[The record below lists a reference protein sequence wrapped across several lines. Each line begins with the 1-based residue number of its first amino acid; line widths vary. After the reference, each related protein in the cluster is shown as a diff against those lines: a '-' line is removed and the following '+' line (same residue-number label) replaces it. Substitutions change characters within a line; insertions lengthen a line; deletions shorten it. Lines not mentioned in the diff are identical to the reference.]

1 MPTDR
6 LFQRLPAHIRVR
18 DAAEGHPLRALL
30 AIAEA
35 ELDLME
41 DDVRQLYDNAFVE
54 TCEEWVVPYLGDLL
68 GARRLDPAGGEAFSL
83 RAYVANQLAYRRAK
97 GTAAVVRRIA
107 RDVTGHPAR
116 VVEYWQHL
124 VQSQHVNHIRPDCR
138 QTADLRDAD
147 RASLTG
153 TPFDG
158 FAHNVDLRPIAKRE
172 GRHAIPNV
180 GVFLWRLL
188 AAPLGFAFDDPAD
201 VMGGVTP
208 RPVAAADGRFHLH
221 PAGVDGPLFNRP
233 RQDGSGEERHLPAAL
248 RRRPLWHELE
258 DRRAGTADPAGW
270 FGDQPV
276 FQVRLDGTTLPPER
290 LRIAHLG
297 EQAGGGWRRPL
308 AAGDVM
314 VDPELGR
321 LSLHADD
328 AALAVE
334 VAYAIGAVADVGA
347 GPWDRRTSLQGW
359 LEGFAPTGAEVPWIC
374 AVTRRTAEHGLA
386 PDNGGPSVGSLAE
399 ALALWN
405 AEGNVAG
412 RRGVVAILDNASY
425 DEPLPAIELAADA
438 GLAVVA
444 AGWPA
449 ALEASG
455 ARRRHLQDL
464 VPVGRR
470 PFVDAALAVDAA
482 DGAFGLVV
490 DGLMTAGPIRLQAG
504 TLERLAAHHA
514 TLGATASGLVD
525 ALEVAA
531 TAGIARIEIAA
542 SVVGAF
548 ALPPTVGTLAVID
561 SLIGEDREADA
572 GAGVLSTATAIDAEG
587 TDIAVRR
594 STVFGRIRAR
604 TADLD
609 QVIATGRVR
618 ALRRQEGCVRYAFVP
633 LGSRTAPR
641 FRCQP
646 DLALE
651 AATAELRSLTENPSA
666 QLTDAEAA
674 TIARRTLPRFTS
686 TRFEHPAFGQ
696 LGALC
701 PEAVR
706 RGGEA
711 STEMGAFA
719 RLGLSIRQSNLAAAL
734 QDTLRVGLE
743 AGVFR
748 VT

>member
-1 MPTDR
+1 MPTER
-6 LFQRLPAHIRVR
+6 LFSRLPAHVRVR

-35 ELDLME
+35 ELDLLE

-54 TCEEWVVPYLGDLL
+54 TCEEWVVPYIGDLL
-68 GARRLDPAGGEAFSL
+68 GARRLDPAGGETFSL

-97 GTAAVVRRIA
+97 GTAAVVQRIA

-124 VQSQHVNHIRPDCR
+124 VQSQHVNHVRPDCR

-147 RASLTG
+147 RASLTD
-153 TPFDG
+153 TPFDR
-158 FAHNVDLRPIAKRE
+158 FAHNVDVRPIAKRE

-188 AAPLGFAFDDPAD
+188 AAPVGFAFDDPAG

-208 RPVAAADGRFHLH
+208 RPLAPADGRFRLH
-221 PAGVDGPLFNRP
+221 PAGVDSPLFNRP
-233 RQDGSGEERHLPAAL
+233 RPDGGGEERDLPAPL

-258 DRRAGTADPAGW
+258 DRRAGSLDPARW

-276 FQVRLDGTTLPPER
+276 FQVRLDGATLPPER

-297 EQAGGGWRRPL
+297 EQTGGDWRRPL
-308 AAGDVM
+308 VAGDVM

-321 LSLHADD
+321 LSLHPDD
-328 AALAVE
+328 AGLAVE
-334 VAYAIGAVADVGA
+334 VAYAVGAVAEVGA
-347 GPWDRRTSLQGW
+347 GPWDRRTSLVGW
-359 LEGFAPTGAEVPWIC
+359 LDGFAPTDAEAPWIC
-374 AVTRRTAEHGLA
+374 AVTRRTSEHN
-386 PDNGGPSVGSLAE
+386 PDPDTGGPCVGSLAA
-399 ALALWN
+399 ALQLWN
-405 AEGNVAG
+405 TEGNVAG
-412 RRGVVAILDNASY
+412 RRGLVVILDNASY
-425 DEPLPAIELAADA
+425 DEPLPAIALAADA
-438 GLAVVA
+438 GLALVA

-449 ALEASG
+449 SLEASG
-455 ARRRHLQDL
+455 ARRRRLADL

-470 PFVDAALAVDAA
+470 PFVDATLEITAA

-490 DGLMTAGPIRLQAG
+490 DGLMTAGAIRLGAG
-504 TLERLAAHHA
+504 TLERLAVHHA
-514 TLGATASGLVD
+514 TLGATAAGLTTGLEVD
-525 ALEVAA
+525 AG
-531 TAGIARIEIAA
+531 AGIARIEIDS

-548 ALPPTVGTLAVID
+548 ALPPTVGALVVTD

-587 TDIAVRR
+587 TDVAVHR

-609 QVIATGRVR
+609 RMIATGRVR
-618 ALRRQEGCVRYAFVP
+618 ALRRQEGCVRYSFVP

-651 AATAELRSLTENPSA
+651 AATAELRALTENPAA
-666 QLTDAEAA
+666 QLTDDEAA
-674 TIARRTLPRFTS
+674 AVARRTLPRFTS

-701 PEAVR
+701 TDAVR

-711 STEMGAFA
+711 GGEMGAFA
-719 RLGLSIRQSNLAAAL
+719 RLGLPIRQSNLKAAL
-734 QDTLRVGLE
+734 EDTLRVGLE

>member
-6 LFQRLPAHIRVR
+6 LFSRLPAHIRVR

-35 ELDLME
+35 ELDLLE

-54 TCEEWVVPYLGDLL
+54 TCEEWVVPYIGDLL

-124 VQSQHVNHIRPDCR
+124 VQSQHLNHLRPDCR
-138 QTADLRDAD
+138 QSADLRDAD
-147 RASLTG
+147 RASLTD
-153 TPFDG
+153 TLFDA
-158 FAHNVDLRPIAKRE
+158 FAHNVDVRPITKHE

-188 AAPLGFAFDDPAD
+188 AAPVGFAFDDPAD

-208 RPVAAADGRFHLH
+208 RPLAPADGRFHLH
-221 PAGVDGPLFNRP
+221 PAGVDAPLFNRP
-233 RQDGSGEERHLPAAL
+233 RQEGSDEERHLPAPL
-248 RRRPLWHELE
+248 RRCPLWQELE
-258 DRRAGTADPAGW
+258 DRRAGTLDPAGW
-270 FGDQPV
+270 FADQPV
-276 FQVRLDGTTLPPER
+276 LQVRLDGVTLPPER

-297 EQAGGGWRRPL
+297 EQTGGDWRRPL
-308 AAGDVM
+308 DAGDVM

-321 LSLHADD
+321 LSLQPAD
-328 AALAVE
+328 AGLAVE
-334 VAYAIGAVADVGA
+334 VAYAIGAVAEVGA
-347 GPWDRRTSLQGW
+347 GPWDRRTSLVAW
-359 LEGFAPTGAEVPWIC
+359 LDDFAPAGAEMPWIC
-374 AVTRRTAEHGLA
+374 AITRRTAEHSSN
-386 PDNGGPSVGSLAE
+386 PNNGGPCVGSLAE
-399 ALALWN
+399 ALELWN
-405 AEGNVAG
+405 DEGNAVG
-412 RRGVVAILDNASY
+412 RRGLVAILDNASY
-425 DEPLPAIELAADA
+425 DEALPPIALAEGAR
-438 GLAVVA
+438 LALVA

-455 ARRRHLQDL
+455 ARRRRLPDL

-470 PFVDAALAVDAA
+470 PFVDAALDLDAA

-490 DGLMTAGPIRLQAG
+490 DGLMTAGPIHLMAG
-504 TLERLAAHHA
+504 TLERLALHHA
-514 TLGATASGLVD
+514 TLGATALGLV
-525 ALEVAA
+525 AGLEVNAG
-531 TAGIARIEIAA
+531 AGIARIEIGT

-548 ALPPTVGTLAVID
+548 TLPPTVAALAVTD
-561 SLIGEDREADA
+561 SLVGEDREADA
-572 GAGVLSTATAIDAEG
+572 GAGVLSTATAIDAAG
-587 TDIAVRR
+587 TDVAVRR

-604 TADLD
+604 TVDLD

-618 ALRRQEGCVRYAFVP
+618 ALRRQEGCVRYSFVP
-633 LGSRTAPR
+633 LGSRTAPH

-651 AATAELRSLTENPSA
+651 TATAQLRALIGNPSA
-666 QLTDAEAA
+666 KLTDAEAVA
-674 TIARRTLPRFTS
+674 IARRTLPRFTS

-701 PEAVR
+701 PGAVR

-719 RLGLSIRQSNLAAAL
+719 RLGLPIRQSNLTAAL
-734 QDTLRVGLE
+734 KDTLRVGLE

-748 VT
+748 AT